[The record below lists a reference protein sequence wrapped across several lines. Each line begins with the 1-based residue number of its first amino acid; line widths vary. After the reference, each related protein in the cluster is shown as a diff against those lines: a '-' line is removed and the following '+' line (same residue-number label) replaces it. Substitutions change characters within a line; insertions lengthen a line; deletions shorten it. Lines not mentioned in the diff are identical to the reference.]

1 MVDKIE
7 MSLDDII
14 KKNKIG
20 FRRNA
25 GGSGGGARKQANG
38 AGGGGGNRR
47 NTGPKTTQKFR
58 GTANRQIG
66 KPKGRSFGGA
76 PTRKFSRVRKS
87 SHTHTKQTM
96 KREEKEEER
105 DERWNWDEMM
115 AICWNWNSNPYP
127 RRVDPKKWNGKRTPN
142 VWTIPPWTGGGGA
155 HIHTLFPIRARI
167 ENTSDWRSHP
177 FVAPHPNDSSHCAPH
192 LKSLLAGRRA
202 GQHSSTWRQIC
213 VSFILWLNVS
223 IRLRVVCFD
232 GGHFGANGLFPIL
245 LASNLPH
252 THARAETKEKKK
264 STRSKHQI
272 LELRCSLI
280 ASRGCSLKV

>member
-38 AGGGGGNRR
+38 AGGGNRR
-47 NTGPKTTQKFR
+47 NAGPKTTQKFR

-96 KREEKEEER
+96 KREERER
-105 DERWNWDEMM
+105 DER
-115 AICWNWNSNPYP
+115 
-127 RRVDPKKWNGKRTPN
+127 
-142 VWTIPPWTGGGGA
+142 
-155 HIHTLFPIRARI
+155 
-167 ENTSDWRSHP
+167 
-177 FVAPHPNDSSHCAPH
+177 
-192 LKSLLAGRRA
+192 
-202 GQHSSTWRQIC
+202 
-213 VSFILWLNVS
+213 
-223 IRLRVVCFD
+223 
-232 GGHFGANGLFPIL
+232 
-245 LASNLPH
+245 
-252 THARAETKEKKK
+252 
-264 STRSKHQI
+264 
-272 LELRCSLI
+272 
-280 ASRGCSLKV
+280 